1 MDLAWL
7 ISGVAVLLFLLGTP
21 ILLIIAGWVIA
32 TSYFVVDF
40 PLANVGLTANEAVL
54 IFVFLAVPLF
64 VATGD
69 LLTAGGISHKLVT
82 FARSTVSFLPG
93 ATAATTMVSCGLF
106 AAVSGSNAATA
117 ATMGRLLGPEM
128 ESRGVDRGLGAAL
141 IAAGGTVGVIIPPS
155 VMFLI
160 YAVTVDVSSVD
171 LFVGGIIPGI
181 LMVLVLVTGA
191 VVLTG
196 RKEPSAGLRSLNP
209 VTILGHAGRAWLG
222 FIAIGI
228 IFFGIYWGYFSPTE
242 AAGVVTLYCMLAA
255 VFVSR
260 QLRLRDLPDIL
271 LRSAS
276 LTGLIVPLVVFSV
289 QFQQVASVMG
299 LPEVIQDN
307 ITHIGTVYGRD
318 VSIAI
323 MMLIILMVGA
333 ITESTAVVLILGPI
347 LAPIAVHFGIDP
359 IHWGVVFVV
368 GVTIGF
374 ITPPY
379 GLNLFVVSGVLNVSY
394 PTVMRNILKILIPL
408 ILLWTFV
415 TWSPWTATY
424 LLPNP

>member
-1 MDLAWL
+1 MDLVWW
-7 ISGVAVLLFLLGTP
+7 ISGAAIVMFLLGTP

-32 TSYFVVDF
+32 TSYFVIDF
-40 PLANVGLTANEAVL
+40 PLINVGLTANEAVL
-54 IFVFLAVPLF
+54 IYVFLAVPLF

-69 LLTAGGISHKLVT
+69 LLTAGGISKKLVR

-106 AAVSGSNAATA
+106 SAVSGSNAATA
-117 ATMGRLLGPEM
+117 ATMGRLLGPEL
-128 ESRGVDRGLGAAL
+128 EARGVERGLGAAL
-141 IAAGGTVGVIIPPS
+141 VAAGGTVGVIIPPS

-181 LMVLVLVTGA
+181 LMVAVLVTTA

-196 RKEPSAGLRSLNP
+196 RKEPSGGFRSLHP
-209 VTILGHAGRAWLG
+209 LVIADHAARAWLG

-242 AAGVVTLYCMLAA
+242 AAGVVTLYCILAA
-255 VFVSR
+255 MFARKGFRFRELSQV
-260 QLRLRDLPDIL
+260 L

-276 LTGLIVPLVVFSV
+276 LCGLIVPLVVFSV

-299 LPEVIQDN
+299 LPEVLQSG
-307 ITHIGTVYGRD
+307 ITQIGVDYGRN
-318 VSIAI
+318 VSVLL
-323 MMLIILMVGA
+323 MMLIILLVGA
-333 ITESTAVVLILGPI
+333 ITESLAVVLILGPI
-347 LAPIAVHFGIDP
+347 LAPIAAHFGFDP

-379 GLNLFVVSGVLNVSY
+379 GLNLFVVSGVMRVPY
-394 PTVMRNILKILIPL
+394 PTVMKNIIRILIPL
-408 ILLWTFV
+408 ILLWGML
-415 TWSPWTATY
+415 TWVPRLSTQ
-424 LLPNP
+424 LLSN